1 MHGAAAAIVK
11 SGADKAGPVTIR
23 HACETKYPADAASG
37 VRFFARRRRQ
47 TAGKIARRCRTVDQ
61 KPTSG
66 RDPRYNPSTRPP
78 GQALRF
84 AVMAFEVFLSYAHED
99 KPVADAACAIIEK
112 AGIRC
117 WIAPRDIAPGAD
129 YATALM
135 EALDDCKAL
144 VLIFSRRANE
154 SPHIRREVERAVSRG
169 IPLIPVRVE
178 NIEPNAAL
186 KYFVGTVHWL
196 DALTPPL
203 EQHFASLATTL
214 GVILKQPNQDAARQV
229 IAPAPPPD
237 DRKMRSRLFRTQAA
251 GIGCF
256 VCGGINLVLLV
267 ALRDTIDLLLAI
279 VGAGVFY
286 VLVFRN
292 LTRDLAMARTIMIVL
307 TAILSVSWL
316 SVITQGLWLFV
327 ATTSIN
333 LLLSLWMIY
342 EINAMIGERKL

>member
-1 MHGAAAAIVK
+1 MSTLPAKADISLMSHGG
-11 SGADKAGPVTIR
+11 SKAYV
-23 HACETKYPADAASG
+23 S
-37 VRFFARRRRQ
+37 
-47 TAGKIARRCRTVDQ
+47 
-61 KPTSG
+61 
-66 RDPRYNPSTRPP
+66 RDLRYNLPARPRSR
-78 GQALRF
+78 ALRF

-135 EALDDCKAL
+135 EALDGCKAL

-203 EQHFASLATTL
+203 EQHFANLATTL
-214 GVILKQPNQDAARQV
+214 GVILKQPSQDATRQV
-229 IAPAPPPD
+229 IAPAPAPD
-237 DRKMRSRLFRTQAA
+237 DGRMRSRLFRTQAA

-316 SVITQGLWLFV
+316 SVLTQGLWLFV

>member
-1 MHGAAAAIVK
+1 
-11 SGADKAGPVTIR
+11 
-23 HACETKYPADAASG
+23 
-37 VRFFARRRRQ
+37 
-47 TAGKIARRCRTVDQ
+47 
-61 KPTSG
+61 
-66 RDPRYNPSTRPP
+66 
-78 GQALRF
+78 
-84 AVMAFEVFLSYAHED
+84 MAFEVFLSYAHED

-135 EALDDCKAL
+135 EALDHCKAL

-186 KYFVGTVHWL
+186 KYFVGSVHWL

-214 GVILKQPNQDAARQV
+214 GVILKQPSQDATRQV
-229 IAPAPPPD
+229 IAPASSRRPEDEVATVPRAGRRHRLSCLRRHESCVAGCLARH
-237 DRKMRSRLFRTQAA
+237 DRPSARRRRRW
-251 GIGCF
+251 
-256 VCGGINLVLLV
+256 VVL
-267 ALRDTIDLLLAI
+267 
-279 VGAGVFY
+279 

-292 LTRDLAMARTIMIVL
+292 LTRDLAIARIILIVL
-307 TAILSVSWL
+307 TSVLGVSWL

-327 ATTSIN
+327 ATESIN
-333 LLLSLWMIY
+333 LLLSLWI
-342 EINAMIGERKL
+342 ITRSTR

>member
-1 MHGAAAAIVK
+1 M
-11 SGADKAGPVTIR
+11 
-23 HACETKYPADAASG
+23 
-37 VRFFARRRRQ
+37 RFFAQRRRQ
-47 TAGKIARRCRTVDQ
+47 TAGKIAHRCRTVDQ

-66 RDPRYNPSTRPP
+66 RDLRYNPSTRPP

-84 AVMAFEVFLSYAHED
+84 AVMTFEVFLSYAHED

-135 EALDDCKAL
+135 EALDRCKAL
-144 VLIFSRRANE
+144 VLIFSRRANK

-186 KYFVGTVHWL
+186 KYFVGSVHWL

-214 GVILKQPNQDAARQV
+214 GVILKQPSQDATRQV
-229 IAPAPPPD
+229 IAPASPPN
-237 DRKMRSRLFRTQAA
+237 DRKMRSRLFRAQAA
-251 GIGCF
+251 GIGCLA
-256 VCGGINLVLLV
+256 CGGINLVLLV
-267 ALRDTIDLLLAI
+267 ALHDTIDLLLDV
-279 VGAGVFY
+279 VGAGSFY

-292 LTRDLAMARTIMIVL
+292 LTRDLAIARIILIVL
-307 TAILSVSWL
+307 TSVLGVSWL

-327 ATTSIN
+327 ATESIN

>member
-1 MHGAAAAIVK
+1 
-11 SGADKAGPVTIR
+11 
-23 HACETKYPADAASG
+23 
-37 VRFFARRRRQ
+37 
-47 TAGKIARRCRTVDQ
+47 
-61 KPTSG
+61 
-66 RDPRYNPSTRPP
+66 
-78 GQALRF
+78 
-84 AVMAFEVFLSYAHED
+84 MAFDVFLSYAHED
-99 KPVADAACAIIEK
+99 KPVADAACAVIEK

-135 EALDDCKAL
+135 EALDNCKAL

-203 EQHFASLATTL
+203 EQHFANLATTL
-214 GVILKQPNQDAARQV
+214 GVILKQPSQDATRQV
-229 IAPAPPPD
+229 IAPASPPD
-237 DRKMRSRLFRTQAA
+237 DRKMSSRLFRARAA

-256 VCGGINLVLLV
+256 VCGGVELVVQV
-267 ALRDTIDLLLAI
+267 ATRDTIDLLFNVL
-279 VGAGVFY
+279 GAGLFY

-292 LTRDLAMARTIMIVL
+292 LTRDLAMARTILIIL
-307 TAILSVSWL
+307 TAILSIFWL
-316 SVITQGLWLFV
+316 SATIQGLWLFT
-327 ATTSIN
+327 ATAGIN
-333 LLLSLWMIY
+333 LLFALWIIY
-342 EINAMIGERKL
+342 EIGAMMGERKS

>member
-1 MHGAAAAIVK
+1 
-11 SGADKAGPVTIR
+11 
-23 HACETKYPADAASG
+23 
-37 VRFFARRRRQ
+37 
-47 TAGKIARRCRTVDQ
+47 
-61 KPTSG
+61 
-66 RDPRYNPSTRPP
+66 
-78 GQALRF
+78 
-84 AVMAFEVFLSYAHED
+84 MAFEVFLSYAHED

-135 EALDDCKAL
+135 EALDGCKAL

-203 EQHFASLATTL
+203 EQHFANLATTL
-214 GVILKQPNQDAARQV
+214 GVILKQPSQDATRQV
-229 IAPAPPPD
+229 IAPAPAPD
-237 DRKMRSRLFRTQAA
+237 DGRMRSRLFRTQAA

-316 SVITQGLWLFV
+316 SVLTQGLWLFV